1 VTVGAEPPE
10 TRYAKVGGGQVAYQV
25 FGDGPNDLVWC
36 AGMGSQIELDWHVP
50 PLGHF
55 LSRLASVGRFI
66 HFDRRGTGGSDPVP
80 LNALPTW
87 EEYAEDLSA
96 VLDIVQSRRAA
107 VIGFFDGGPIALL
120 FASMHP
126 ERVSHLILINT
137 GARFIEADDYLIGI
151 SSSLIDELIPW
162 IAANW
167 GSDDFTRALYPT
179 LAEDAET
186 RAAIGRMFRG
196 SMTPMTAAGQMEY
209 ILRNLDV
216 RRFLPLVQ
224 VPTLIL
230 HARDSSIPPVA
241 CGRYLAEH
249 IPVASLVE
257 YAGSDLWLG
266 PLVESVPDIVEFLT
280 GERPPTDIDRV
291 LTTVLFTDIAGS
303 TERAASLGDQKWR
316 SILDAHDRA
325 VREQLRRFGGREIK
339 TTGDGFLV
347 SFDGPARAIRCARA
361 ITGAVGTLGVEV
373 RAGLHTGEC
382 DVRGEDLGGLAVHI
396 ASRVGSTAKA
406 GEVLVSGTV
415 KDLVVGSDLEF
426 EDRGEHELKGVPGS
440 WRLFAVR
447 G

>member
-1 VTVGAEPPE
+1 
-10 TRYAKVGGGQVAYQV
+10 
-25 FGDGPNDLVWC
+25 
-36 AGMGSQIELDWHVP
+36 MGSQIELDWHVP

-257 YAGSDLWLG
+257 
-266 PLVESVPDIVEFLT
+266 
-280 GERPPTDIDRV
+280 
-291 LTTVLFTDIAGS
+291 
-303 TERAASLGDQKWR
+303 
-316 SILDAHDRA
+316 
-325 VREQLRRFGGREIK
+325 
-339 TTGDGFLV
+339 
-347 SFDGPARAIRCARA
+347 
-361 ITGAVGTLGVEV
+361 
-373 RAGLHTGEC
+373 
-382 DVRGEDLGGLAVHI
+382 
-396 ASRVGSTAKA
+396 
-406 GEVLVSGTV
+406 
-415 KDLVVGSDLEF
+415 
-426 EDRGEHELKGVPGS
+426 
-440 WRLFAVR
+440 
-447 G
+447 